1 VTQRFTRQNYA
12 KIGFHHILHIYFTT
26 IFKVCFGALG
36 NKICM
41 SPPFSTC
48 FQNQKRLVTH
58 CMGSAI
64 KNGKI
69 IDTMPVLQ
77 RWRGQQQYTD
87 EYTVCRLE
95 NS

>member
-1 VTQRFTRQNYA
+1 LFWCLGEQNLYV
-12 KIGFHHILHIYFTT
+12 TT
-26 IFKVCFGALG
+26 IFNLFSKPKTVGDALYG
-36 NKICM
+36 VSN
-41 SPPFSTC
+41 
-48 FQNQKRLVTH
+48 
-58 CMGSAI
+58 